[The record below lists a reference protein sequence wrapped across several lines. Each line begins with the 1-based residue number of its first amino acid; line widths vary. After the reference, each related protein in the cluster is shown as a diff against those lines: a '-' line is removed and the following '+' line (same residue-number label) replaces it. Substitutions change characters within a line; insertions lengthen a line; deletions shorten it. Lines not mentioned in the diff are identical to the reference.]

1 MSIKWMFIVLRMRW
15 LDGITDVMDMSLSK
29 LQELDRKAWHATVH
43 GVTKSQTWL
52 SDWTELNWSRV
63 IFHRSFNLLKIS
75 DLYYWLKKVVI
86 IISKDTQSCVSVVM
100 KGMVPWVFAIADGVN
115 LFVFPWSIPWVV
127 GSASCLCSDRD
138 FRQRV
143 RVTFQEG
150 MLTSPAPAYIE
161 AALSCFLTAAEW
173 DRSCLF

>member
-15 LDGITDVMDMSLSK
+15 LDDITDLMDMSLSK
-29 LQELDRKAWHATVH
+29 LQELVMDRKAWRATVH

-52 SDWTELNWSRV
+52 SDWIELNWTKV

-86 IISKDTQSCVSVVM
+86 ILSKDTQPYVSVVI
-100 KGMVPWVFAIADGVN
+100 KGMVPRVYATADGVN
-115 LFVFPWSIPWVV
+115 LFVFPRSIPWVV

-143 RVTFQEG
+143 TELHFRKGCLRAQLQ
-150 MLTSPAPAYIE
+150 LT
-161 AALSCFLTAAEW
+161 
-173 DRSCLF
+173 